1 MGVLLTAWLVYFF
14 TVNLL
19 AKQLDTIKVPYLDVS
34 LSAYLAALGAFAVFG
49 AAVYVL
55 TRALRAR

>member
-1 MGVLLTAWLVYFF
+1 M
-14 TVNLL
+14 
-19 AKQLDTIKVPYLDVS
+19 KVPYIDVP

-55 TRALRAR
+55 TRAVRVR